1 MLPIF
6 LVSLN
11 SVLIIIT
18 IIAIGTFLGK
28 IKLFS
33 DSFSSNISELVVDVA
48 LPVSIFASTQKYIT
62 HSNFKILA
70 FGTLLIMIAI
80 LICFGIAFI
89 IGRAFNIS
97 QLKKGI
103 FINGFVNSN
112 TLFVGLPL
120 NIALFGNSSLPY
132 FLAYFIANTI
142 ATWGIGVNLINK
154 DATQNK
160 DHQKSNTQKL
170 SKLLHLLTPPM
181 WGFIIGIIFFTFN
194 IPLPN
199 FITSSFNY
207 LANLVT
213 PLSLIFLGLQVA
225 NTRLSSF
232 KIQFLD
238 IISQIGKFLVSPF
251 IMLSVIYV
259 YTQFFYL
266 PKLFIDTAV
275 IQAATPMLTLLPML
289 AEKANVDVTFATRIL
304 TQSIF
309 IFPFIII
316 AIRVLLN

>member
-18 IIAIGTFLGK
+18 IIIIGTFLGK
-28 IKLFS
+28 INLFS

-89 IGRAFNIS
+89 VGRAFNIS

-120 NIALFGNSSLPY
+120 NLALFGNSSLPY
-132 FLAYFIANTI
+132 F
-142 ATWGIGVNLINK
+142 
-154 DATQNK
+154 
-160 DHQKSNTQKL
+160 
-170 SKLLHLLTPPM
+170 
-181 WGFIIGIIFFTFN
+181 
-194 IPLPN
+194 
-199 FITSSFNY
+199 
-207 LANLVT
+207 
-213 PLSLIFLGLQVA
+213 
-225 NTRLSSF
+225 
-232 KIQFLD
+232 
-238 IISQIGKFLVSPF
+238 
-251 IMLSVIYV
+251 
-259 YTQFFYL
+259 
-266 PKLFIDTAV
+266 
-275 IQAATPMLTLLPML
+275 
-289 AEKANVDVTFATRIL
+289 
-304 TQSIF
+304 
-309 IFPFIII
+309 
-316 AIRVLLN
+316 